1 MNATI
6 LHESRGRIRF
16 QLRQNQMTLAQAD
29 LLETWLQRRSWC
41 RQVTVHERTCC
52 VILYYDGTRQ
62 AVLNEIRHFSWQ
74 EAERTTALPAHSS
87 RALNREFEEKLVTKV
102 VCKAAC
108 TLFLPPP
115 LRIARILWHMI
126 PFVRRGLRCLLRR
139 RIKVELLDALSISI
153 SACRRDFGTAGMV
166 MFLLEV
172 GELLE
177 EWTRKKSV
185 ADLARCMSLNVD
197 RVWLRTA
204 QGEVLVPVSQIQP
217 GDAVV
222 VRAGGIVPVDGLVLE
237 GSSLVNTSALTGESV
252 PRQVRPGDS
261 VISGCVNQNGL
272 LRVQVT
278 KAFGESTVQK
288 ILDLVENASSKKAK
302 AENFITKF
310 ARYYTPV
317 VVFCALALAVV
328 PPLFV
333 GDWTGWVQKALIF
346 LVVSCPCAL
355 VISVP
360 LSFFGGIGGASR
372 QGILVKGGNYLEVL
386 ADTELV
392 VFDKT
397 GTLTKGVFQ
406 VTAIHPEGVSQQ
418 ELLELAALAES
429 YSDHPISRSLKE
441 AWGKA
446 LDTARVGQ
454 VEELSGRGVRAQV
467 DGKEVWAGNGK
478 LMEEI
483 GLAYRPSGQVGTVV
497 HVAAEGRYLGY
508 ILIADEVKPDAKE
521 AIAALKAQGVKK
533 TVLLTGDAKDV
544 GEAVAQELGLDEAY
558 TQLLP
563 GDKVERVEA
572 LLQETSPKGKLAFV
586 GDGINDAP
594 VLSRADIGIAM
605 GALGSDAAI
614 EAADLVLMDDKPS
627 KIAKAME
634 ISKRT
639 LRIVRQNIV
648 FALAVKL
655 LVLMLTPFGLANL
668 WEAVFADVG
677 VMVLAILNA
686 SRALQVGRK

>member
-1 MNATI
+1 MTRKQKKM
-6 LHESRGRIRF
+6 LVRI
-16 QLRQNQMTLAQAD
+16 AV
-29 LLETWLQRRSWC
+29 S
-41 RQVTVHERTCC
+41 
-52 VILYYDGTRQ
+52 
-62 AVLNEIRHFSWQ
+62 AVLLI
-74 EAERTTALPAHSS
+74 AAALVPYQGLWRFA
-87 RALNREFEEKLVTKV
+87 
-102 VCKAAC
+102 
-108 TLFLPPP
+108 LFLPAYFVIGWDV
-115 LRIARILWHMI
+115 LWRAVRNIAHGQVFDENFLMALATVGAFCTGFFGQGEY
-126 PFVRRGLRCLLRR
+126 PEAVFVML
-139 RIKVELLDALSISI
+139 
-153 SACRRDFGTAGMV
+153 FYQ
-166 MFLLEV
+166 V
-172 GELLE
+172 GELFQSYAVGKSRKSIASLMDIRPDYANVERDGKLLQVDPE
-177 EWTRKKSV
+177 EV
-185 ADLARCMSLNVD
+185 AVGDTITVKA
-197 RVWLRTA
+197 
-204 QGEVLVPVSQIQP
+204 GEKIPL
-217 GDAVV
+217 
-222 VRAGGIVPVDGLVLE
+222 DGLVLE

-333 GDWTGWVQKALIF
+333 GNWTGWVQKALIF

-454 VEELSGRGVRAQV
+454 VEELSGRGVCAQV
-467 DGKEVWAGNGK
+467 DGKEVWVGNGK